1 MKKGKFK
8 INKKINKM
16 KEIVKKE
23 DNKTIVDIKKK
34 QKVNKYT
41 QKFKIKIHYITKNYI
56 YKRKRIQIK

>member
-41 QKFKIKIHYITKNYI
+41 QKFLIMIHYITKNYI